1 MSKCAVLSQFQFDI
15 NYSNPLNFIKE
26 STMPDVPGYR
36 SAKHDG
42 PQKSGQG
49 GRTLLGIFF
58 NFTFQHYL

>member
-1 MSKCAVLSQFQFDI
+1 
-15 NYSNPLNFIKE
+15 
-26 STMPDVPGYR
+26 MPDVPDYR

-42 PQKSGQG
+42 LQKTGQG